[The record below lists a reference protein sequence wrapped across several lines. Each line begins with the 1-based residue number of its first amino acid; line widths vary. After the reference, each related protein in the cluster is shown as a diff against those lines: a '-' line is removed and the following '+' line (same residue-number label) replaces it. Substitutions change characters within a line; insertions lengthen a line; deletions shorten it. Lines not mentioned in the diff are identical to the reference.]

1 MCCCIIWNVLK
12 FINVASASYWP
23 PWFPKLGW
31 RVTLSGTALDAFGC
45 KGSEN
50 LAKCKTNFKLSV
62 VDSWNHISIFNL
74 STLELDNA
82 LQRLSFAGLWIVNSA
97 KEWVQALYGTWKW
110 VQNGCKFEMREKGKS
125 RKLLTYRTHSLALQ
139 DGLEPTTPW
148 LTVRCSN
155 QLSYWSRLRV
165 ISDLRVQR

>member
-31 RVTLSGTALDAFGC
+31 RVHPKMTALDAFGC
-45 KGSEN
+45 KGSKN

-82 LQRLSFAGLWIVNSA
+82 LQRLSFAGFTVLILQRS
-97 KEWVQALYGTWKW
+97 
-110 VQNGCKFEMREKGKS
+110 GCKPYMVQQIGCKLGAILKCEKKKSPVSRWPTGLFLMRF
-125 RKLLTYRTHSLALQ
+125 RM
-139 DGLEPTTPW
+139 GL
-148 LTVRCSN
+148 N
-155 QLSYWSRLRV
+155 QRPP
-165 ISDLRVQR
+165 D